1 MISECPSPSLCAVGN
16 LRRSGGVRMTRRG
29 SASRVRF
36 GWTTFVQ
43 IRSSFRISGAKK
55 VVHLAVASSTKK
67 IVGDPIAS
75 NSFLP
80 PRASS
85 DAPARAY
92 LLIFCSVNS
101 TCLRTRGSYFMNS
114 SFTGFFFGLR
124 RFT

>member
-1 MISECPSPSLCAVGN
+1 MAFGSDG
-16 LRRSGGVRMTRRG
+16 LRLYRYV
-29 SASRVRF
+29 A
-36 GWTTFVQ
+36 TFV
-43 IRSSFRISGAKK
+43 FRALKK
-55 VVHLAVASSTKK
+55 SCTSRWPALRKK